1 MRKVLRRTL
10 RWSLVS
16 LLFLQFTG
24 CGTILYPERHGQD
37 RGRLDATVIILDGVG
52 LFFFLVPGVIAFA
65 VDFVTGAIYLP
76 RGGTSDVDQILSS
89 AEIREYP
96 LAGRE
101 LGDIVAL
108 VEGETGLE
116 IDPRALQV
124 VRGRADEAV
133 ETRLRELNARIAA
146 TRIGDRP
153 AGG

>member
-1 MRKVLRRTL
+1 MRKALRTTL
-10 RWSLVS
+10 QWSLVS
-16 LLFLQFTG
+16 LLLLQFTG
-24 CGTILYPERHGQD
+24 CGTILYPERRGQD

-52 LFFFLVPGVIAFA
+52 LFFFFVPGVIAFA
-65 VDFVTGAIYLP
+65 VDFATGAIYLP
-76 RGGTSDVDQILSS
+76 RGATSDVDEILSS

-101 LGDIVAL
+101 LGDVL
-108 VEGETGLE
+108 TVVERETGLE
-116 IDPRALQV
+116 IDPQALQV

-146 TRIGDRP
+146 ARSGDRP

>member
-1 MRKVLRRTL
+1 MRKVLRRAL
-10 RWSLVS
+10 QWSPVS
-16 LLFLQFTG
+16 LLLLQFTG
-24 CGTILYPERHGQD
+24 CGTILYSERHGQD

-65 VDFVTGAIYLP
+65 VDFVTGAVYLP

-108 VEGETGLE
+108 VEGEMGLE

-146 TRIGDRP
+146 TRIGGRP